1 MPPAQDRTKRA
12 ESINSYNSYNTLIQ
26 SAGYVKFI
34 HEGPESAED
43 YMNLE
48 LSAVRLPR
56 SEFEGTEVLEF
67 DGGAIMPIKHQTTGA
82 FVTIIRGSD
91 WTFKTER
98 NVTTVCTPEIAMH
111 WDYTKRCSCFDRK
124 EFPCRINNKQVAKI
138 VFTTLEIQFDG
149 EPAKTAA
156 DEFSK
161 EPELRCN

>member
-111 WDYTKRCSCFDRK
+111 
-124 EFPCRINNKQVAKI
+124 
-138 VFTTLEIQFDG
+138 
-149 EPAKTAA
+149 
-156 DEFSK
+156 
-161 EPELRCN
+161 